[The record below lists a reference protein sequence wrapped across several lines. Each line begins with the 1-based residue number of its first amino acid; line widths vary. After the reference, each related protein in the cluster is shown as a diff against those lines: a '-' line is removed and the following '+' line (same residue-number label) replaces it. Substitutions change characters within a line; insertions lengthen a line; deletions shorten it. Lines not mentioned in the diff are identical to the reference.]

1 MVKSIF
7 SKLFWYIS
15 TSNLKPGNIARQR
28 LDWAAASALSCS
40 AAASVEATRPPPPSS
55 GGLYSVTFL
64 ALSLTW
70 AKKPRRGREGEKNG
84 VHPLIRSD
92 NDPAADR
99 VLAKGKSQGT
109 RCMVYMWWYQIL
121 GNSHVC
127 ECLSICAKRD
137 INKISMLSRINRT
150 ECNTWHSYFSDPV
163 MLKVWFYWEMLNFNW
178 NQSCPKIT
186 RFL

>member
-70 AKKPRRGREGEKNG
+70 AKKPRRGREKERERRMECILWSG
-84 VHPLIRSD
+84 VTTTRQQIGFSQKVSH
-92 NDPAADR
+92 
-99 VLAKGKSQGT
+99 KG
-109 RCMVYMWWYQIL
+109 
-121 GNSHVC
+121 H
-127 ECLSICAKRD
+127 A
-137 INKISMLSRINRT
+137 
-150 ECNTWHSYFSDPV
+150 
-163 MLKVWFYWEMLNFNW
+163 VWFICDDIKFWEILMCVNVCLYV
-178 NQSCPKIT
+178 QSGTLTKFPCCPG
-186 RFL
+186 